1 MLSQP
6 LHFFVQRT
14 LLHMW
19 LQTLSV
25 GVGEFS
31 IYLQRY
37 LELEA
42 CTILAQFKKKKKKFW
57 EI

>member
-1 MLSQP
+1 
-6 LHFFVQRT
+6 
-14 LLHMW
+14 MW

-42 CTILAQFKKKKKKFW
+42 CTILAQFKKKK
-57 EI
+57 